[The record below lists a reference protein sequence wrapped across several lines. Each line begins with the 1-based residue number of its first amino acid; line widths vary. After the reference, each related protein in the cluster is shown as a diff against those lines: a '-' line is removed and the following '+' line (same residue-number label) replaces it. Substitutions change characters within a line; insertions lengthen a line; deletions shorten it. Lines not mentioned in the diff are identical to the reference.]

1 MKSYWGQMWVKFK
14 LKEVPDN
21 SVVFQQPMR
30 TCKEAV
36 EEQDR
41 LDYDDVNYSKVKS
54 GTVVVC

>member
-1 MKSYWGQMWVKFK
+1 MWVKFK
-14 LKEVPDN
+14 LKEAPDN
-21 SVVFQQPMR
+21 SVVLQQPMR

>member
-1 MKSYWGQMWVKFK
+1 MWVKFK
-14 LKEVPDN
+14 LKEAPDN

-30 TCKEAV
+30 TCKEVVA
-36 EEQDR
+36 EQDR